1 MALISKLLCALL
13 IFSTLSAHAQKEKV
27 AFPYSH
33 ESLTELLQDSN
44 WLKSSAE
51 KYIQYIDNGSLAPIV
66 PFQSAAYT
74 ILNEN
79 EKGLKLITNE
89 LSRIKESATAFPG
102 EKVLNSIMY
111 GYYYATLHP
120 GKDNY
125 YNAVK
130 EVFEKLNPTTE
141 DRKFMYEE
149 RIRPEINGAPSSL
162 LNAAIE
168 PIETSANKAV
178 QFMPSLNNLHR
189 NEKNLN
195 PMEMAFILI
204 AGLERK
210 VARVI
215 KDEQIK
221 FANEQL
227 AIITPIQKKNDALW
241 QSRLYHFSSADRPQ
255 TIVAANFQVFDKA
268 AFTASQIW
276 VNKKEIPNNG
286 IDDDRNGF
294 VDDVNGVMF
303 IKNRNLNAIGIPL
316 EREEAKKYYDSLT
329 NRDDG
334 FRHGNM
340 TLELMLKDN
349 PFVKIMGLEHN
360 QYDLVWKEIQKR
372 FTKSIDHNR
381 KLIDSLI
388 ELRLKIWKN
397 LVLYCNQNKVRVAE
411 INSMGFLL
419 NGDEFVLT
427 GCGKDSA
434 DTKQFTDKKFWQLAR
449 GFENIFK
456 LSRNTLFVIAG
467 GNSGI
472 DNVSN
477 KSLELCIHTPN
488 TLIVG
493 ALGRDLKKTGYSNY
507 GKNVEIYAPA
517 HFDLKNYKDS
527 RFESSGTSAASPV
540 VCNLAI
546 KLFCLDPKLSPVQVK
561 KLIIDSSDKNIF
573 EEGINV
579 INPKKAVALMRE
591 TIKNKPD

>member
-1 MALISKLLCALL
+1 MKHLPKLLFSLFL
-13 IFSTLSAHAQKEKV
+13 FSTLSVHAQKEKV
-27 AFPYSH
+27 QFPYWH
-33 ESLTELLQDSN
+33 ESLTELLKDTN

-66 PFQSAAYT
+66 AFQSAAYA

-79 EKGLKLITNE
+79 EKGLKLISNE
-89 LSRIKESATAFPG
+89 LSRIEESATSFAG

-111 GYYYATLHP
+111 GYYYANLHS

-130 EVFEKLNPTTE
+130 QVFEKLNPTSE

-149 RIRPEINGAPSSL
+149 RIRPEIDGEPSSL
-162 LNAAIE
+162 INAAID
-168 PIETSANKAV
+168 PIETSANKIT
-178 QFMPSLNNLHR
+178 QFMPSLNNLNR

-210 VARVI
+210 VAPAI

-221 FANEQL
+221 FADEQL
-227 AIITPIQKKNDALW
+227 TIITPIQKINDALW
-241 QSRLYHFSSADRPQ
+241 ESRLYHFTSTDHPQ
-255 TIVAANFQVFDKA
+255 TIVAANFQVFDKD
-268 AFTASQIW
+268 AFPASQIW
-276 VNKKEIPNNG
+276 VNEKEIPNNG
-286 IDDDRNGF
+286 IDDDRNGL
-294 VDDVNGVMF
+294 VDDINGVMY
-303 IKNRNLNAIGIPL
+303 IKNKSLNAVGIPL
-316 EREEAKKYYDSLT
+316 EREEAKKFYDSLT
-329 NRDDG
+329 HRDNG

-349 PFVKIMGLEHN
+349 PYVKIMGLEHN
-360 QYDLVWKEIQKR
+360 QYDSVWKEMHPR
-372 FTKSIDHNR
+372 FTKNIVHNR

-388 ELRLKIWKN
+388 DLRLKIWKN
-397 LVLYCNQNKVRVAE
+397 LVLYCKQNKVRVAE
-411 INSMGFLL
+411 INSWGFLL

-427 GCGKDSA
+427 GCGKDNA
-434 DTKQFTDKKFWQLAR
+434 DTKQFTHKKFWQLAR

-456 LSRNTLFVIAG
+456 LSPNTLFVIAG
-467 GNSGI
+467 GNDGI
-472 DNVSN
+472 DNTSN

-493 ALGRDLKKTGYSNY
+493 ALGRDLKRTVYSNY
-507 GKNVEIYAPA
+507 GKDVEIYAPA

-527 RFESSGTSAASPV
+527 TGESSGTSAASPV

-561 KLIIDSSDKNIF
+561 KLMIDRSDKDLF
-573 EEGINV
+573 EKGINV

-591 TIKNKPD
+591 TMK